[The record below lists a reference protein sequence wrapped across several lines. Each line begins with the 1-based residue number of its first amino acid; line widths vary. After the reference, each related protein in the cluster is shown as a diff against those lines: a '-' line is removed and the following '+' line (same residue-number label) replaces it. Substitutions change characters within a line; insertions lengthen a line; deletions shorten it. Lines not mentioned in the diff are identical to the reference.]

1 MLDINKF
8 GKMIQDLNERAWQSD
23 NPVWFIEKEDLEDY
37 TPEDCERLE
46 RDVSIINMFYPCVL
60 EFGWEDSHLMAFTDF
75 IFAFNSKKDLIDGGW
90 SDVYEE
96 EYGEDMSEEY
106 DRVERYAETVH
117 DILNEF
123 WKGA

>member
-37 TPEDCERLE
+37 TLADRKQLWKDM
-46 RDVSIINMFYPCVL
+46 RYIDLFYPNVL
-60 EFGWEDSHLMAFTDF
+60 EFGSEDAYLMAFTHF
-75 IFAFNSKKDLIDGGW
+75 LFVFNSKKDLIDGAW
-90 SDVYEE
+90 ADAYEE

-106 DRVERYAETVH
+106 DRVERYAEMVRSK
-117 DILNEF
+117 LNEL